1 MDIVTRILRYLKGCP
16 KKGLLYTRKEAFKVS
31 ATLMLIGVDHKMT
44 ETSISGYC
52 TFIGETLVLWR
63 SKKQSIVARSTA
75 EDGFQSMAHGVC
87 KVLWLR
93 ILLADL
99 GFF

>member
-44 ETSISGYC
+44 DIN
-52 TFIGETLVLWR
+52 IW
-63 SKKQSIVARSTA
+63 
-75 EDGFQSMAHGVC
+75 
-87 KVLWLR
+87 
-93 ILLADL
+93 ILHICW
-99 GFF
+99 